1 MAEEVKLKIIFANDS
16 ATAEL
21 EVPMSTTVKDLKRNI
36 FENHWPSTIPAAE
49 GADRLRLFA
58 AGKEVGGKE
67 SEDSKSLREAKVPA
81 NSTYPTAVHVVVTV
95 KALEQVSEK
104 ETAKPS
110 QCFCNVL

>member
-21 EVPMSTTVKDLKRNI
+21 EVPMTTTVKELKRNI
-36 FENHWPSTIPAAE
+36 FDNYWPSSIPAAE
-49 GADRLRLFA
+49 SAERLRLFA

-67 SEDSKSLREAKVPA
+67 ADDGKTLREAKVPA
-81 NSTYPTAVHVVVTV
+81 NPGYPTAVHVVVTV
-95 KALEQVSEK
+95 KAVEQVSEK
-104 ETAKPS
+104 ETTKPS